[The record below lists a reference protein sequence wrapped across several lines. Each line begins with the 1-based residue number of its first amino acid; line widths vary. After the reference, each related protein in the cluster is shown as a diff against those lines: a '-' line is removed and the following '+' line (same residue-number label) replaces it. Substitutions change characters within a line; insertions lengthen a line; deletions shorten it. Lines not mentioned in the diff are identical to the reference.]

1 VRGAPWWSTVGVVA
15 AAAIGA
21 AGGYRT
27 ERALLRGRLVG
38 PRTATEPL
46 GSLDGDLHEVRGPDG
61 LRVTVE
67 TYGPEDA
74 PQLVLAH
81 GWTNTGRVWHEQ
93 VAGLADRYRIVTYD
107 QPGHGRTSPPRS
119 GRYSMDLLGDTLR
132 AVIEQV
138 ASPAPIV
145 LGGHSLGGMTVLNF
159 AARHGNV
166 VADRLRGV
174 ALLSTTSSARA
185 ETALLE
191 LGIAS
196 AARFERL
203 FRIAVPW
210 LRDPRLH
217 ELGGRIYRASSDLS
231 YVMTRFWAI
240 GPSAPSEVV
249 DLTEQLVLDS
259 DPDIFVGMTEAILSV
274 DEDEALACLTVPT
287 RIIVGTCDRLTPV
300 SLSRRMAARCSH
312 AELTELSATGHM
324 TPLEAPAVVN
334 ATLAELLT
342 GTAAV
347 EEEPTGSDPAGSD
360 GDPAREDD
368 RASGGGAA
376 A

>member
-1 VRGAPWWSTVGVVA
+1 VRGTQRWSAAGVLA

-21 AGGYRT
+21 AAGYRA
-27 ERALLRGRLVG
+27 ERRLLRGRLIG
-38 PRTATEPL
+38 PPSGQAPL
-46 GSLDGDLHEVRGPDG
+46 GSLDGELHEVRGPDG

-119 GRYSMDLLGDTLR
+119 GHYSIDLLGDTLH
-132 AVIEQV
+132 AVIDQV
-138 ASPAPIV
+138 ASEQPMV
-145 LGGHSLGGMTVLNF
+145 LAGHSLGGMTVLNHLD
-159 AARHGNV
+159 RHGEQ
-166 VADRLRGV
+166 VAGRLRGV

-191 LGIAS
+191 LGISS

-217 ELGGRIYRASSDLS
+217 ELSGRIYRASSDLS

-240 GPSAPSEVV
+240 GPTAAAEVV

-259 DPDIFVGMTEAILSV
+259 DPDIFVGLTEAILGV

-287 RIIVGTCDRLTPV
+287 RIIVGTCDRLTPA
-300 SLSRRMAARCSH
+300 SLSRRMAARCPN
-312 AELTELSATGHM
+312 AELAELSGIGHM

-334 ATLAELLT
+334 ATLEALLT
-342 GTAAV
+342 GDAARL
-347 EEEPTGSDPAGSD
+347 SDD
-360 GDPAREDD
+360 
-368 RASGGGAA
+368 AA